1 MTSKSLRL
9 LITTALLAL
18 AAACGPAPY
27 YEADADR
34 AACPPDYGGFY
45 DAAGNLPVRCT
56 AQSTLPY

>member
-1 MTSKSLRL
+1 MTSRL
-9 LITTALLAL
+9 TRLSVVTCLLGF

-34 AACPPDYGGFY
+34 AACSPDYGGFY

-56 AQSTLPY
+56 AQSTQPY